1 MSVYFQNFDNFMQKL
16 KALDADCDKAARNV
30 VNRMV
35 NEGMDETTKE
45 TPVDT
50 GYLRENW
57 QSRPARKQGNG
68 YSGSYSNNVFYGLY
82 VNYGHRLVRNGKT
95 IGYVPGFFMLEAGQ
109 EHVSRN
115 YQRWMD
121 TEIKKIKQKGGW

>member
-1 MSVYFQNFDNFMQKL
+1 MSVYFQNFDSFMQKL
-16 KALDADCDKAARNV
+16 KSLDADCDKAARNV

-35 NEGMDETTKE
+35 NEGMAETMKE

-115 YQRWMD
+115 YQHWME
-121 TEIKKIKQKGGW
+121 TEIKNIKQKGGW

>member
-1 MSVYFQNFDNFMQKL
+1 MSVYFQNFDNFLQKL
-16 KALDADCDKAARNV
+16 KDLDADCDKAARNV

-35 NEGMDETTKE
+35 NEGMAETMKE

-57 QSRPARKQGNG
+57 QSRTARKRGNG
-68 YSGSYSNNVFYGLY
+68 YSGSYSNNVLYGLY

-95 IGYVPGFFMLEAGQ
+95 IGYVPGFFMMEAGQ

-115 YQRWMD
+115 YQHWME
-121 TEIKKIKQKGGW
+121 TEIKNIKQKGGW

>member
-1 MSVYFQNFDNFMQKL
+1 MSVYFQNFDSFLQKL
-16 KALDADCDKAARNV
+16 KDLDADCDKAARNV

-35 NEGMDETTKE
+35 NEGMAETMKE
-45 TPVDT
+45 TPEHT

-57 QSRPARKQGNG
+57 KSRPARKRWNG
-68 YSGSYSNNVFYGLY
+68 YSGSYSNNVSYGLY

-95 IGYVPGFFMLEAGQ
+95 VGYVPGFFMLEAGQ

-115 YQRWMD
+115 YLRWMD
-121 TEIKKIKQKGGW
+121 TEIKNIKQKGGW

>member
-1 MSVYFQNFDNFMQKL
+1 MSVYFQNFDSFMQKL

-35 NEGMDETTKE
+35 NEGMAETMKE

-57 QSRPARKQGNG
+57 QSRPARKRGNG

-95 IGYVPGFFMLEAGQ
+95 IGYVPGFFMIEAGQ

-121 TEIKKIKQKGGW
+121 TEIKNIKQKGGW

>member
-1 MSVYFQNFDNFMQKL
+1 MSVYFQNFDSFLQKL
-16 KALDADCDKAARNV
+16 KALDTDCDKAVRNV

-35 NEGMDETTKE
+35 NEGMAETMKE

-57 QSRPARKQGNG
+57 QSRSARKRGNG

-115 YQRWMD
+115 YRQFMD
-121 TEIKKIKQKGGW
+121 TEIKNIKQKGGW